1 MIFPRARQPR
11 SYRPRSLHCQAFNV
25 CWSPS
30 GGCGARTPTGTTQAI
45 SIFTHFD
52 SWYGKG
58 TNFDPLQI
66 LILMMGGNLFAT
78 VLNWIQGLGHVTSE
92 KQAPSALDYLGA
104 MKEAV
109 ALEKRAC
116 QPGTSKAL
124 KDVLNRCIAE
134 YNKMCTNRRHR
145 IDSDKKKL
153 ILNLFLCFNS
163 CGFWF
168 PVIINCIV

>member
-1 MIFPRARQPR
+1 MIFPRALQPR
-11 SYRPRSLHCQAFNV
+11 SYRLRSLHCQAFNV

-45 SIFTHFD
+45 SIFMHFD

-58 TNFDPLQI
+58 TNFDPLFWFWWLVETFLQQ
-66 LILMMGGNLFAT
+66 F
-78 VLNWIQGLGHVTSE
+78 WIQGLGHVTSE

-124 KDVLNRCIAE
+124 KDVLSRCIAE
-134 YNKMCTNRRHR
+134 YNKMCTNRRHK
-145 IDSDKKKL
+145 IDSDRKKL

-163 CGFWF
+163 CGFCF
-168 PVIINCIV
+168 PIIINCIV